1 MSTWTARPAEPSD
14 YEVFT
19 RLLPELR
26 TPDPTPSPERWRD
39 DLCRR
44 AVILETSGA
53 TVGYGLWAILREA
66 AHVIHVAIGPEA
78 RGRGAGRALM
88 QAMAARLQAAGV
100 ERWYLY
106 VKTDNTPAIGLYERL
121 GFTRHHDAV
130 ALAFPW
136 SGLATLPRDPEPV
149 LARPAR
155 PEEDTALEAAF
166 ELPFG
171 GLAQYG
177 RGPGQGVYRLI
188 APERP
193 DDVRLGVATFDP
205 AYPGG
210 RYLAVARPA
219 LATALLEALR
229 PLARPDDAIAN
240 LMIEGDPE
248 LVATLRAAGARVNFE
263 LVQMTGRVPV
273 GA

>member
-14 YEVFT
+14 YEAFT

-44 AVILETSGA
+44 AVILETDGA
-53 TVGYGLWAILREA
+53 PVGYGLWAILREA
-66 AHVIHVAIGPEA
+66 AHVIHVVIGPEA

-88 QAMAARLQAAGV
+88 QAIATQIQAAGA

-106 VKTDNTPAIGLYERL
+106 VKTDNTPAIGLYERF
-121 GFTRHHDAV
+121 GFTRHHDAT

-136 SGLATLPRDPEPV
+136 SGLANLPRAPETV
-149 LARPAR
+149 LARPAK
-155 PEEDTALEAAF
+155 PEEDAALESAF
-166 ELPFG
+166 ELPSG

-177 RGPGQGVYRLI
+177 RGPGQVVYRLI

-193 DDVRLGVATFDP
+193 DDMRIGVATFDP
-205 AYPGG
+205 AFPGG

-219 LATALLEALR
+219 LATALLEALQ
-229 PLARPDDAIAN
+229 PLARPGDAIAN

-248 LVATLRAAGARVNFE
+248 LVAILIAAGARVHFE
-263 LVQMTGRVPV
+263 LVQMTGRIPR